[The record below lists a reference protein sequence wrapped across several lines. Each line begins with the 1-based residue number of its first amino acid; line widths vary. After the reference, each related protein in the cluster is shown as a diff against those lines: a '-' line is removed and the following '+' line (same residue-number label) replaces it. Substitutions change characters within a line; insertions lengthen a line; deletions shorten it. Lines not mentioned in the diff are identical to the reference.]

1 MAYAT
6 RSDIEELYGAQLVS
20 IIADL
25 TEDGQA
31 EDVAIERALEEAS
44 SEIDTY
50 LSVQY
55 LTPVDP
61 APPILVQLCRDMAI
75 YRLAL
80 QSSVRTTEMR
90 TRYEDAIK
98 MLERIAA
105 GKASLPPVGGDLNND
120 GVVDEEDEL
129 LAAALRRPYTLRT
142 VRNG

>member
-6 RSDIEELYGAQLVS
+6 REDIESLYGPQLVS

-25 TEDGQA
+25 TEDGQP
-31 EDVAIERALEEAS
+31 EDVAVERALNEAS

-50 LSVQY
+50 LAVQY
-55 LTPVDP
+55 LTPINP

-105 GKASLPPVGGDLNND
+105 GKASLPPVDGDLNRD
-120 GVVDEEDEL
+120 GEVNEDDDA
-129 LAAALRRPYTLRT
+129 LAEALKRPYILRT